1 MTGQS
6 FGRSPVGLLQLLE
19 RGCLFEGA
27 NHRRGNTERESQ
39 DQDEGKT
46 QKHRVQTNPGV
57 LSQTAP
63 ELERV
68 LEWLQ
73 IEEESTQRNVSQH
86 SQHHRTQSHTPRVEH
101 RSPPAEIDHLVL
113 VLELCLGHPT
123 AHAAAASAF
132 MRCCHCF
139 YPRNNPSF
147 GFRTDS
153 KFLGSNL
160 GKGRILQS
168 EFSLRNSSHS

>member
-6 FGRSPVGLLQLLE
+6 FGGSLVGLLQLLE
-19 RGCLFEGA
+19 GGCLFEGT

-57 LSQTAP
+57 LSQTVP

-86 SQHHRTQSHTPRVEH
+86 SQHHRTQSHTPGVEH
-101 RSPPAEIDHLVL
+101 RSA
-113 VLELCLGHPT
+113 
-123 AHAAAASAF
+123 
-132 MRCCHCF
+132 
-139 YPRNNPSF
+139 
-147 GFRTDS
+147 RTY
-153 KFLGSNL
+153 
-160 GKGRILQS
+160 I
-168 EFSLRNSSHS
+168 HH